1 MPLTDTLRVGYV
13 VKRYPRFSETF
24 IVNEILAHE
33 KAGLDLD
40 IFALRP
46 PVDTHFQPAI
56 ARVRAEVTYLR
67 DKGKMSD
74 LWEAL
79 RGANEHM
86 PSCQTEMLSFDDE
99 QVGTVYQAL
108 QLATAVKEK
117 GINHLHA
124 HFATS
129 AATVAR
135 MAAALAGI
143 TYTFTA
149 HAKDIF
155 HESVVEADLRKKL
168 QDASSTITVSDFNVE
183 YLQEKYGPAA
193 QRVVRIFNGIELDRF
208 QYKAPSER
216 PPCIVAVGRLVE
228 KKGFSCLIDACDIL
242 ADRGIAFKC
251 QIIGEG
257 MLYDQLNEQI
267 KEVALSHCIELVGP
281 RPQSEIAGLLQNAAV
296 FAAPCVI
303 GKDGNRDG
311 LPTVLLES
319 MALGTPCI
327 STDVTG
333 IPEILHDEETG
344 LLVPQEDAMALAD
357 AIERLINH
365 GSLRVRLA
373 EKARQLIEMQFDIH
387 RNAERIR
394 KHFTPR
400 LFAGDTLPSHEIT
413 MEQEAQNA

>member
-1 MPLTDTLRVGYV
+1 MSLTDTLRIGYV

-56 ARVRAEVTYLR
+56 ARVRAEVTYLQ

-79 RGANEHM
+79 QVANEYM
-86 PSCQTEMLSFDDE
+86 PTCSTQMFSFADE

-135 MAAALAGI
+135 IAAALAGI

-193 QRVVRIFNGIELDRF
+193 GRVVRIFNGIELDRF
-208 QYKAPSER
+208 QYKSPDER

-228 KKGFSCLIDACDIL
+228 KKGFGCLVEACDIL
-242 ADRGIAFKC
+242 ADRSIAFKC

-267 KEVALSHCIELVGP
+267 KQAALSHCIELVGP

-344 LLVPQEDAMALAD
+344 LLVPQENAMALAD
-357 AIERLINH
+357 AIERLINN
-365 GSLRVRLA
+365 GPLRVRLA

-387 RNAERIR
+387 LNAEQIR
-394 KHFTPR
+394 KHFEPDMYSDDV
-400 LFAGDTLPSHEIT
+400 LSSHKPT

>member
-56 ARVRAEVTYLR
+56 ARVRAEVRYLQ

-79 RGANEHM
+79 RVANEHM
-86 PSCQTEMLSFDDE
+86 PTCQTEMLSFDDE

-135 MAAALAGI
+135 IAAALAGI
-143 TYTFTA
+143 TYSFTA

-193 QRVVRIFNGIELDRF
+193 SRVVRIFNGIELDRF
-208 QYKAPSER
+208 QYESPDER

-228 KKGFSCLIDACDIL
+228 KKGFSCLIEACDIL
-242 ADRGIAFKC
+242 ADRSIAFKC

-257 MLYDQLNEQI
+257 MLYDQLNDQI
-267 KEVALSHCIELVGP
+267 KSAALSHCIELVGP

-333 IPEILHDEETG
+333 IPEILHDGETG

-357 AIERLINH
+357 AIERLINN

-387 RNAERIR
+387 RNAARIR

-400 LFAGDTLPSHEIT
+400 QFAGDALPSHEIT
-413 MEQEAQNA
+413 MEREAQKA